1 MVVLFR
7 TLRRIMRETRW
18 RAREQLHPIR
28 SPFLF
33 FLSLPPSLPPAH
45 VSTAGLAR
53 HFLKR
58 RRGCKEEGSAGCRKN
73 PPECVNVE
81 RKNEAFFGTPL
92 SHFVLCC
99 VRLLQGRGAPELRG
113 PGKGHVQPE
122 RPSASSRPHLTLL
135 TLRPALPHLPPMCK
149 QALSIHSALI

>member
-1 MVVLFR
+1 MES
-7 TLRRIMRETRW
+7 TGT
-18 RAREQLHPIR
+18 AASHPLPIFIF
-28 SPFLF
+28 SF
-33 FLSLPPSLPPAH
+33 PPSPPH
-45 VSTAGLAR
+45 ISTAGLAW

-58 RRGCKEEGSAGCRKN
+58 RRGCEEKGSAGCRKN

-135 TLRPALPHLPPMCK
+135 TLRPTLLSPPVCE